1 MTPEIIAVIIGFILT
16 SIWGLFAWLLVDKD
30 KKQQEQI
37 ELLFKRHDTTSSDLL
52 NLRLLIAGSHYSK
65 TELDIKFEKL
75 EHAFRGGLNDI
86 GLKVDRLTMT
96 IKGEQR

>member
-1 MTPEIIAVIIGFILT
+1 MTPEIAAVLVGCAVTIV
-16 SIWGLFAWLLVDKD
+16 WGVFAWLLVDKD
-30 KKQQEQI
+30 KKQQQQI
-37 ELLFKRHDTTSSDLL
+37 ELLFKRYDTLASDLL
-52 NLRLLIAGSHYSK
+52 NLRLLIAESHYKK

-75 EHAFRGGLNDI
+75 EHAFRGGLHDI